1 MHRYTNIE
9 ICSSINVSMDVGLS
23 GGFAQNRKGAAMVE
37 AENKI
42 CTPHT
47 WIHGMGLAAAL
58 HMAGAVNN
66 CPSN

>member
-1 MHRYTNIE
+1 MHRYTNIG
-9 ICSSINVSMDVGLS
+9 ICSSINVSMDVVLS
-23 GGFAQNRKGAAMVE
+23 GGFVQNRKVVAIVE

-47 WIHGMGLAAAL
+47 WTHGMGLVAAL
-58 HMAGAVNN
+58 HIAGAVNN